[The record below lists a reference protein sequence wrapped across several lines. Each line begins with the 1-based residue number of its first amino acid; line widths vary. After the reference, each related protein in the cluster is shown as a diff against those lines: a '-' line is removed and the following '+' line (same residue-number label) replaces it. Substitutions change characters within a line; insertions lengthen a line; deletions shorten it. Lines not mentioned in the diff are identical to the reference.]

1 MDLKTDNNI
10 YRASTQL
17 PVRGSLLIQGMVIM
31 KVILGTSAALIG
43 AVALAM
49 LLPEKAQPQFNK
61 KSTEV
66 IQDTAMSD
74 ILDDS
79 SLLMK
84 PDSTAS
90 EVTVKLQSSEP
101 ESIFAWPIRP
111 LEQLHDK
118 RELEAEYAFLKERL
132 ESAEAVELVNNNKL
146 TNEDV
151 EALRNTFSHLNLIT
165 ERLIEIES
173 QEAQQ
178 EFEQRYGPDA
188 FADDMAF
195 VKETVKQV
203 IAERKNRTARELEL
217 AEPMVEAVNV
227 EQDVLHVI
235 NRVENTQK

>member
-1 MDLKTDNNI
+1 
-10 YRASTQL
+10 
-17 PVRGSLLIQGMVIM
+17 M
-31 KVILGTSAALIG
+31 KVILGTSAALLG

-49 LLPEKAQPQFNK
+49 LLPEKAQPQLNK
-61 KSTEV
+61 NTPEV
-66 IQDTAMSD
+66 IQDTAMPD
-74 ILDDS
+74 TLDDS
-79 SLLMK
+79 SLLIK
-84 PDSTAS
+84 PDFAGS
-90 EVTVKLQSSEP
+90 EAIVKLQSSEP
-101 ESIFAWPIRP
+101 ESIFSWPIRP

-146 TNEDV
+146 TSEDI

-195 VKETVKQV
+195 VKEAVKQA
-203 IAERKNRTARELEL
+203 IAERKNRTTSEQALV
-217 AEPMVEAVNV
+217 EPMVEAVNV